1 VHYTVIGSPWFVAR
15 RWNLAANAA
24 AMMLAVPVIIP
35 VRLSAGS
42 TLHMVVGSGIYF
54 VPACLTLCTSL
65 DQSGQQKPVEHKTD
79 VEGIGSNFQQS
90 NAAS

>member
-1 VHYTVIGSPWFVAR
+1 
-15 RWNLAANAA
+15 
-24 AMMLAVPVIIP
+24 
-35 VRLSAGS
+35 
-42 TLHMVVGSGIYF
+42 MVVGSGIYF
-54 VPACLTLCTSL
+54 VPACLILCTSL